1 MMVRLFN
8 VFGKVE
14 NLKNFFWKNFNG
26 NKMKW
31 FYFERVY
38 DCRVNCVFNGNFELF
53 VKIYFNFFM
62 LILIFF

>member
-26 NKMKW
+26 NKMK
-31 FYFERVY
+31 
-38 DCRVNCVFNGNFELF
+38 
-53 VKIYFNFFM
+53 
-62 LILIFF
+62 